1 LYSFSIGLSQHPS
14 GNTLALGTYLPLP
27 YLEALESSQNV
38 QFKTVIFCQ
47 QDLGPSAQ
55 FFFRK
60 FEKKNKKQEK
70 PSDKPEKLSDKP
82 VKPSDLP
89 FSFKI

>member
-55 FFFRK
+55 FFL
-60 FEKKNKKQEK
+60 ENLKKKEK
-70 PSDKPEKLSDKP
+70 PSDKPEKLSNKP